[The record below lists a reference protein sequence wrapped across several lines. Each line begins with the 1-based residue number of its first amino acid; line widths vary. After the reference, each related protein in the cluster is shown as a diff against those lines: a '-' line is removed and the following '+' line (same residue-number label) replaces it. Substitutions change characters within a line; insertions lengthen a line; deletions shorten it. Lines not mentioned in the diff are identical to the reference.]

1 MKLTP
6 VSFHNH
12 CIVLA
17 KLLLLEN
24 NPGIRFGL

>member
-12 CIVLA
+12 CIST
-17 KLLLLEN
+17 
-24 NPGIRFGL
+24 IY